1 MLDQIVG
8 ICLDMSFSFLFLNK
22 KNIFTA
28 FVFVIFCLIP
38 IKYVVSLEIGEE
50 IFQGNCAGCHTIG
63 KGDLVGPD
71 LSGVTLRREE
81 NWLIKQIKDPD
92 GLVEEK
98 DPIALQLLKEFN
110 MPMVALGLSDDEIKE
125 IILYLKNVDK
135 NINQEATSTSD
146 LSSQYIFTIIISIL
160 MIIFITLLAL
170 KVGKKNVDVK

>member
-1 MLDQIVG
+1 
-8 ICLDMSFSFLFLNK
+8 MSFSFLFLNK
-22 KNIFTA
+22 KNIFTV
-28 FVFVIFCLIP
+28 FIFVIFCLIP
-38 IKYVVSLEIGEE
+38 IKYVVSSEIGEE

-63 KGDLVGPD
+63 KGNLVGPD

-92 GLVEEK
+92 GLVTEK

-135 NINQEATSTSD
+135 NINQETNFITD
-146 LSSQYIFTIIISIL
+146 LSSRYIISVVISIL
-160 MIIFITLLAL
+160 IIIFLTWIAL
-170 KVGKKNVDVK
+170 KVGKKNIDVK